1 LVIEYLK
8 KNFNRLNYW
17 LVLILWYSLLVEL
30 N

>member
-1 LVIEYLK
+1 LK
-8 KNFNRLNYW
+8 KNFKRLNYW